1 MKKEQSSEASHIGVV
16 LSRLVAQLRPEVR
29 EGMLAVWQ
37 VWERAVGVEIARNAR
52 PAAFK
57 GSLLLVHVTN
67 SAWLHHLHFLKKDLL
82 LRINTELGKPLV
94 TEIKFKIGSF

>member
-1 MKKEQSSEASHIGVV
+1 MRKEKSKEASHISEV
-16 LSRLVAQLRPEVR
+16 LDRLVERFRPEIK
-29 EGMLAVWQ
+29 EGMLDVWR
-37 VWERAVGVEIARNAR
+37 VWERAVGADIARNAR

-57 GSLLLVHVTN
+57 GSLLLVHVTS
-67 SAWLHHLHFLKKDLL
+67 SAWLHQLRFLQKDLM